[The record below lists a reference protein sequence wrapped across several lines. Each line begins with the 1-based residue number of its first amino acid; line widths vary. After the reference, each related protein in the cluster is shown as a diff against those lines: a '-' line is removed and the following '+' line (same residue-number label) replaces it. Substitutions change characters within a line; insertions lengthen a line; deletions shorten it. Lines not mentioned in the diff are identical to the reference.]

1 VERAYAYPDIGRV
14 VDEAVEAI
22 RSITRLKQDG
32 LLGDRDAVGMA
43 RSLARSLGMGPAEV
57 DAIGYVA
64 AIRDLGMTPLR
75 DRLAHVGPLDEDE
88 RHALMQ
94 HPEAGVEMIRPLEY
108 LGSARELIL
117 SHHERWDGTGYPRR
131 LQGPEIPLGAR
142 ILAVVDAYESM
153 TRGRP
158 YRAARTPAE
167 AMAELR
173 EEAGRQFDPEVVD
186 AFAAVQAG
194 AGAAA

>member
-1 VERAYAYPDIGRV
+1 
-14 VDEAVEAI
+14 
-22 RSITRLKQDG
+22 
-32 LLGDRDAVGMA
+32 MA
-43 RSLARSLGMGPAEV
+43 RAVARVLGMGPGDV
-57 DAIGYVA
+57 DAVGYVA

-75 DRLAHVGPLDEDE
+75 DLLWHPRPLDDDE

-153 TRGRP
+153 TCGRP
-158 YRAARTPAE
+158 YRAARNVVE
-167 AMAELR
+167 AMAELHR
-173 EEAGRQFDPEVVD
+173 EAGRQFDPEVVD
-186 AFAAVQAG
+186 AFARVQG
-194 AGAAA
+194 DERVAA

>member
-1 VERAYAYPDIGRV
+1 VARALD
-14 VDEAVEAI
+14 
-22 RSITRLKQDG
+22 
-32 LLGDRDAVGMA
+32 LGP
-43 RSLARSLGMGPAEV
+43 SEV

-64 AIRDLGMTPLR
+64 AIRDLGMAPLH
-75 DRLAHVGPLDEDE
+75 DRLAHAGPLDEDE

-131 LQGPEIPLGAR
+131 LQGQEIPVGAR
-142 ILAVVDAYESM
+142 ILAVIDAYESM
-153 TRGRP
+153 TSGRP
-158 YRAARTPAE
+158 YRAARRPEE

-173 EEAGRQFDPEVVD
+173 REAGRQFDPEVVE
-186 AFAAVQAG
+186 AFAKVQNEER
-194 AGAAA
+194 AAA